1 MERTSRVG
9 NMRFPVFSVG
19 GNGLIRRYCMRFWRR
34 KRRERYFFEGRWL
47 FWRMGH
53 IFLSCPYIW
62 LLKTLRTG
70 RRAGVSCAACK
81 TPRRKFPRFG
91 NPGLPAAIA
100 SETENRL
107 LPFRCESRRRWRRR
121 RLPHSLFPDRGG
133 GNIQRRLPPK
143 LPYSI
148 SSAQTL
154 RYLTG
159 FWWFCS
165 LIAAGSS
172 FSASAR

>member
-1 MERTSRVG
+1 MERTNRVG

-19 GNGLIRRYCMRFWRR
+19 GNGLSRRYCMRFWRR

-81 TPRRKFPRFG
+81 TPRRNSRG
-91 NPGLPAAIA
+91 SEIPACLR
-100 SETENRL
+100 RL
-107 LPFRCESRRRWRRR
+107 LPKRKIAFSR
-121 RLPHSLFPDRGG
+121 LDVKVAADGAGGDCPIPFSPIGG
-133 GNIQRRLPPK
+133 GENIQRRLPPN